1 MCTYK
6 IKLINELQTSLL
18 GKKLSNICFKNKI
31 IIYLNGE
38 IGAGKTTLI
47 RAFIKQMGYN
57 KIIKS
62 PTYTIIEK
70 YNIKNIILLHID
82 LYRIN
87 NIHELEILGL
97 NEYIEKSSICLIE
110 WPKNGIK
117 YIKKPDI
124 NIDLS
129 YIDNYRKAKI
139 KYKSLIGKKI
149 INKLINNNNF
159 TKIKN
164 IY

>member
-6 IKLINELQTSLL
+6 IKLINELQTSSL
-18 GKKLSNICFKNKI
+18 GEKLSNTCFKKKVL
-31 IIYLNGE
+31 IYLNGE
-38 IGAGKTTLI
+38 IGTGKTTLI

-57 KIIKS
+57 KFIKS

-97 NEYIEKSSICLIE
+97 KEYIEESSICLIE
-110 WPKNGIK
+110 WPKNNIK

-124 NIDLS
+124 NINLS
-129 YIDNYRKAKI
+129 YIDNHREAKI
-139 KYKSLIGKKI
+139 KYKSIRGKKI

-159 TKIKN
+159 INIKY